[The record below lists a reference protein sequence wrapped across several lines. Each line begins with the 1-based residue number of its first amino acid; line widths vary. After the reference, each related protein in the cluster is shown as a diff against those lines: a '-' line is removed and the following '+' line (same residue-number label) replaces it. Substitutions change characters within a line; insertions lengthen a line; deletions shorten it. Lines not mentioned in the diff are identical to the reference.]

1 MAKSKRVLA
10 TVCAVL
16 VVLAVC
22 TVCVGAYGISA
33 GGGTFN
39 AVATLPIDML
49 SLNYQVD
56 EHDANVGEL
65 GYVDVS
71 PPTLFEYE
79 LARQYGPYSY
89 GVKPKFPD
97 TSIFY
102 GRDDEF
108 VVDLTINQST
118 TTENPIK
125 NITSWGLHNLNTATF
140 GRQVSIISGG
150 TMNFLTVKM
159 GGNDFVFKR
168 EYFDY
173 TNNIVITTGSNL
185 ENNFPRETQTIFTV
199 TFIVPTEQ
207 DDGSIA
213 LLPVS
218 ITDDVYYDSNSS
230 QTVANLPLFITEA
243 DLNNSI
249 RSANHV
255 TTAQKEYML
264 NCEYFYVDGYIRSF
278 SVPEIDGQYKASVI
292 QTYIHKSVYAENTS
306 FKSMI
311 NNLPTGDRQ
320 VSDFNLLGTVVS
332 NLDDALSIPIIGD
345 LTIGWIVGIC
355 VAIGA
360 LFGILKYFAGG

>member
-1 MAKSKRVLA
+1 MAKSKRVLVSVFA
-10 TVCAVL
+10 FL
-16 VVLAVC
+16 IILGVC
-22 TVCVGAYGISA
+22 TVGVGAFETTTGVIH
-33 GGGTFN
+33 N
-39 AVATLPIDML
+39 AVAIVPIDIL
-49 SLNYQVD
+49 SLSYQVD
-56 EHDANVGEL
+56 ESGANVGQL
-65 GYVDVS
+65 GYVDIS
-71 PPTLFEYE
+71 PPTLGDYE
-79 LARQYGPYSY
+79 LGSLSQPNSYS
-89 GVKPKFPD
+89 VTPKFTE
-97 TSIFY
+97 TSQFY

-108 VVDLTINQST
+108 AIDLTINQST
-118 TTENPIK
+118 TTQNPIK
-125 NITSWGLHNLNTATF
+125 NITSWGLHNVNTATY
-140 GRQVSIISGG
+140 GRETSLVSGG
-150 TMNFLTVKM
+150 TMNFLSVRLI
-159 GGNDFVFKR
+159 GNDFVFKR

-173 TNNIVITTGSNL
+173 TNNIVITTGSSI
-185 ENNFPRETQTIFTV
+185 ENNFPRETQTIFKI
-199 TFIVPTEQ
+199 TFIVPTVQ
-207 DDGSIA
+207 ADGSIA

-249 RSANHV
+249 RNADNI

-264 NCEYFYVDGYIRSF
+264 NCEYFYVEGYTRSF
-278 SVPEIDGQYKASVI
+278 SVPEIDGHYQASVI
-292 QTYIHKSVYAENTS
+292 QTYIPNSVYAENTS